1 MKRFLIVMLALAL
14 IAFCL
19 LSGSLAET
27 VYGPNMDWFSAGEAQ
42 AAPVPDGLT
51 EREAE
56 IYRQGY
62 AAGHYAALRPAYVE
76 GMYVLNTRTKKFHLS
91 DCKNTLMIDTP
102 NREHFYGTK
111 AEVLD
116 MGYKACGF
124 CKP

>member
-1 MKRFLIVMLALAL
+1 MIASKKSILVVLLFLLLAAVCF
-14 IAFCL
+14 AQ
-19 LSGSLAET
+19 EMD
-27 VYGPNMDWFSAGEAQ
+27 YGPNMDWFSAGEAQ
-42 AAPVPDGLT
+42 SATVPDGLS

-56 IYRQGY
+56 IYRQGF
-62 AAGHYAALRPAYVE
+62 AAGHYMALHPAHVD

-102 NREHFYGTK
+102 NRQHFYGTK

-116 MGYKACGF
+116 MGYEACGF

>member
-1 MKRFLIVMLALAL
+1 MLAMCKRTLILAAALL
-14 IAFCL
+14 I
-19 LSGSLAET
+19 LATATAQET
-27 VYGPNMDWFSAGEAQ
+27 DYGPNMDWFSAGEAQ

-111 AEVLD
+111 AEVLA
-116 MGYKACGF
+116 MGYEACGF